1 VAIINQFIN
10 EKMQTNNRL
19 LEETSSQ
26 TQDFYFQFIAD
37 SQHIDTQTNI
47 YTYLSSVYGAWKH
60 RKYFEKIEK
69 YCMFIGCGRTGH
81 SLVGACLDAHPDMVI
96 SDELGAVKYINKHS
110 YSKEQIYYLIFK
122 QSQVHAQEGRTVAG
136 YSYAVPNQ
144 WQGRF
149 REIKVIGDKEAAPTT
164 AILQSNPGLLD
175 ILYEK
180 MGTTIHFIH
189 VIRNPYDVIA
199 TFTKREEVDIET
211 AIELYFL
218 VCKAVT
224 ELKTRIDPDKI
235 LEITNE
241 SFIENPKHCLKQLCN
256 FLSMPASD
264 DYLEDCAS
272 IVYEKPNKSRF
283 NIQWNSE
290 LIDLVR
296 KKIIDQ
302 YPFLN
307 HYSYQG

>member
-1 VAIINQFIN
+1 
-10 EKMQTNNRL
+10 MQTNNRL

-26 TQDFYFQFIAD
+26 TQEFYFQFLAD
-37 SQHIDTQTNI
+37 CQHIDTQVNI
-47 YTYLSSVYGAWKH
+47 YTYLSSMYGAWKH
-60 RKYFEKIEK
+60 RKYFEQIEK

-96 SDELGAVKYINKHS
+96 SDELGAVKYINKRS
-110 YSKEQIYYLIFK
+110 YSQEQIYYLILK
-122 QSQVHAQEGRTVAG
+122 QSQVHAREGRTVAG

-149 REIKVIGDKEAAPTT
+149 RDIKIIGDKEAAPTT

-175 ILYEK
+175 VLYEK
-180 MGTTIHFIH
+180 VGAPINFIH

-199 TFTKREEVDIET
+199 TFTKREQINIET

-224 ELKTRIDPDKI
+224 ELKTRIDKDKI

-241 SFIENPKHCLKQLCN
+241 SFIANPKHFLKQTCD
-256 FLSMPASD
+256 FLSIHAPD

-272 IVYEKPNKSRF
+272 IVYDKPHKSRF
-283 NIQWNSE
+283 NIQWNSD

-296 KKIIDQ
+296 KRIIDK
-302 YPFLN
+302 YPFLT

>member
-1 VAIINQFIN
+1 MK
-10 EKMQTNNRL
+10 KMQTNNRL
-19 LEETSSQ
+19 LEATSSQ
-26 TQDFYFQFIAD
+26 TQDFYLQFLAD
-37 SQHIDTQTNI
+37 SQHIDTQINI
-47 YTYLSSVYGAWKH
+47 YIYLSSMYGAWKH
-60 RKYFEKIEK
+60 RKCFEKIEN

-81 SLVGACLDAHPDMVI
+81 SLVGACLDAHPEMVI
-96 SDELGAVKYINKHS
+96 SDELGAVVKFINKYS
-110 YSKEQIYYLIFK
+110 YSKEQIHYLMLK
-122 QSQVHAQEGRTVAG
+122 ASQVHAQKGRTVGG

-149 REIKVIGDKEAAPTT
+149 REIKVIGDKNAAPTT

-175 ILYEK
+175 LLYKK
-180 MGTTIHFIH
+180 MGTNIHFIY

-224 ELKTRIDPDKI
+224 ELKTRIAPDKI

-241 SFIENPKHCLKQLCN
+241 SFIENPKYCLKQLCN
-256 FLSMPASD
+256 FLSMPASEN
-264 DYLEDCAS
+264 YLKDCAS
-272 IVYEKPNKSRF
+272 IVYDKPNKSRF
-283 NIQWNSE
+283 NIQWNYE

-296 KKIIDQ
+296 EKIIDR
-302 YPFLN
+302 YPFVN
-307 HYSYQG
+307 HYSYQD